1 MNLRLC
7 LWQQR
12 TVQGLVSG
20 ELQGPWPIAMEKSLI
35 LKDTRSPK
43 GQWLQDIQ
51 NARSSQNGYD
61 ISSHQNY
68 MKKSTITICEHKL
81 NKFIF
86 WLTEKFVAMLN
97 PNLFFQVA
105 TNMHIGRLYY
115 FFLFALFSRRYC
127 NPLVRNESSRVALLL
142 LC

>member
-81 NKFIF
+81 NKVIACFF
-86 WLTEKFVAMLN
+86 FGVAMLN
-97 PNLFFQVA
+97 PNLFS
-105 TNMHIGRLYY
+105 RLLPTCILGD
-115 FFLFALFSRRYC
+115 FIIFLFALFSRRYC

>member
-12 TVQGLVSG
+12 TVQGLGPG

-97 PNLFFQVA
+97 PNLFS
-105 TNMHIGRLYY
+105 RLLPTCILGDCII
-115 FFLFALFSRRYC
+115 FLFALFSRRYC